1 MPETFITPQSLK
13 EFEKNLKKIDN
24 WTNKAIAD
32 GLMMGAS
39 KVVLHAQAKHGR
51 PSSRAERIA
60 HPDKRFY
67 TWSGDLASSTQQG
80 KVKIYKDGALIEIN
94 VTETYAAA
102 VEFGTPRSRAF
113 PFMKPALDETK
124 NEVLAYLARAVKEAL
139 S

>member
-39 KVVLHAQAKHGR
+39 KVVLHAQAKHTR
-51 PSSRAERIA
+51 PTSRAKRIE
-60 HPDKRFY
+60 HLDKRFY
-67 TWSGDLASSTQQG
+67 TWSGDLVGSIHPG
-80 KVKIYKDGALIEIN
+80 KVQVYRDGALIEIK
-94 VTETYAAA
+94 VPESYAAA
-102 VEFGTPRSRAF
+102 VEYGTPRSRAF

>member
-24 WTNKAIAD
+24 WTNKAIAE
-32 GLMMGAS
+32 GLMEGAS
-39 KVVLHAQAKHGR
+39 KVVLHAQVKHGR

-60 HPDKRFY
+60 HSDKRFY
-67 TWSGDLASSTQQG
+67 TWSGDLASSIQQG
-80 KVKIYKDGALIEIN
+80 KVRVYKDGALIDIN
-94 VTETYAAA
+94 VTEPYAAA